1 MFYQSLKKEVNYS
14 FKNSNSILEI
24 FFFLIIFEIISMRCK
39 ILVLIF
45 ISDHIMLN
53 FVRINSKMTRYIIK
67 KFKKNHGIN
76 RSSISIV
83 QPKKKKKRILL
94 LWFAIIQK
102 DRCGFA
108 LPDGLELLFLDF
120 LFGDD
125 GKSTSSLTL
134 TRSSSCPRSVGRRF
148 LLLKRMKLIDR
159 LSFHRRRTVIVA
171 HRRRLLLRFDPH
183 QPCTSFARQPSLS
196 VFCLHDF

>member
-1 MFYQSLKKEVNYS
+1 
-14 FKNSNSILEI
+14 
-24 FFFLIIFEIISMRCK
+24 MRCK

-67 KFKKNHGIN
+67 TFKKNHGIN

-83 QPKKKKKRILL
+83 QPKKKKKVICYCDLPLYKTIDVVLL
-94 LWFAIIQK
+94 
-102 DRCGFA
+102 

-125 GKSTSSLTL
+125 GKSASSLTL